1 MNTDLIKSI
10 APRFAEL
17 MIRKI
22 ETLES
27 EWQKPWIADMT
38 HGLPRNLRGTPYRA
52 GNVLLLLILSEME
65 QFKTPLFL
73 TFKQAKEE
81 GLNIRKGS
89 SSFPV
94 YFWKMYIRHKET
106 RRKIEQEEYYKLPYE
121 MQKQYNVMPVMRY
134 YPVFNIDQTDM
145 AEKNPERYA
154 QLTAES
160 NPKDYSDGV
169 TCGVLDSLIERQA
182 WVCPIDLQYSDRAC
196 FIPSLDK
203 IISPLKT
210 QFPSGA
216 EFYGTLLHEMA
227 HSTGVESRLGRK
239 LNTSRGDA
247 DYARE
252 ELVAEFTATLC
263 GALLGFATTPRDEN
277 AAYLKHWLENLEADP
292 KYLFDILTDAN
303 RAARMI
309 TEHIGVSGREFVK
322 AA

>member
-1 MNTDLIKSI
+1 MNADLIANI
-10 APRFAEL
+10 ALRFAEL

-27 EWQKPWIADMT
+27 EWHKPWIADMA

-52 GNVLLLLILSEME
+52 GNALLLLILSEME
-65 QFKTPLFL
+65 QFKTPIFL

-81 GLNIRKGS
+81 SLNIRKGS

-106 RRKIEQEEYYKLPYE
+106 RRKIEQEEYCKLPHE
-121 MQKQYNVMPVMRY
+121 VQKQYDAMPVMRY

-145 AEKNPERYA
+145 DEKQPECYA
-154 QLTAES
+154 QLTAETA
-160 NPKDYSDGV
+160 PKDHSDGLI
-169 TCGVLDSLIERQA
+169 CDALDSLIERQK
-182 WVCPIDLQYSDRAC
+182 WVCPVELEYSDRAC

-203 IISPLKT
+203 IICPLKT
-210 QFPSGA
+210 QFPARA
-216 EFYGTLLHEMA
+216 EFYGTLLHEMT

-239 LNTSRGDA
+239 FGTSRGDA

-252 ELVAEFTATLC
+252 ELVAEFTAALC
-263 GALLGFATTPRDEN
+263 GALLGFATTPRNEN
-277 AAYLKHWLENLEADP
+277 AAYLKHWLGNLAADP
-292 KYLFDILTDAN
+292 KYLFDILTDVN

-309 TEHIGVSGREFVK
+309 TERLETSGHEAEQ